1 MWMGNLCCRL
11 VQRHPCGVAV
21 NVLSYRNQPQCFWRE
36 ALKQLMHSMNMGMVR
51 DSAVG
56 NFVERLQRSA
66 SAGNAAVVP
75 GWLELR
81 KGVHSYLTAA
91 GDLVVLRDGVFRRG
105 AAAVLSS
112 TTLNQRRQQAL
123 SQVKKATQ
131 TAAGRVGMEAA
142 VKQLSKLQ
150 SELSRA
156 VGGLLCAELDCST
169 GQLRYDAALLRAL
182 WMDEYPAASA
192 AVVGEQDSNEL
203 TLGPWRLTVSLVGV
217 AGDGDATD
225 QQEGSL
231 QVLSGVL
238 PGTFSY
244 DVAVPA
250 VGTTVEGA
258 ACADGAGTVTLQLV
272 FQRDLIQSLTEEVQL
287 QNAVVAQW
295 RQQLLQGQG
304 QGLRQGQRD
313 AAGEQA
319 GGEAPE
325 NWQGGEL
332 LLPSDVASAEG
343 RLRSGLPLLVPVL
356 PSYPS
361 PPVEGAQR
369 VMRVTGRYVE

>member
-1 MWMGNLCCRL
+1 
-11 VQRHPCGVAV
+11 V
-21 NVLSYRNQPQCFWRE
+21 NVLSYRSQPQCFWRE

-56 NFVERLQRSA
+56 NFVERLRRSA

-123 SQVKKATQ
+123 SHVKKATQ

-156 VGGLLCAELDCST
+156 VDGLLCVELDCST
-169 GQLRYDAALLRAL
+169 GQLRYNAALLSAL
-182 WMDEYPAASA
+182 WMDEYPNAPTTCVA
-192 AVVGEQDSNEL
+192 EQDANSL
-203 TLGPWRLTVSLVGV
+203 TLGPWRLTVALVG
-217 AGDGDATD
+217 APGDGDASD
-225 QQEGSL
+225 PQEGSL

-258 ACADGAGTVTLQLV
+258 ACAGGAGTVTLQLV
-272 FQRDLIQSLTEEVQL
+272 FQRDLIQSLAEEVQL

-295 RQQLLQGQG
+295 RQQLLQGLG
-304 QGLRQGQRD
+304 QGQRD

-319 GGEAPE
+319 GGETPE
-325 NWQGGEL
+325 DWQGGEL

-343 RLRSGLPLLVPVL
+343 RLRSGLPLLVPAL

-361 PPVEGAQR
+361 PSVEGAQR
-369 VMRVTGRYVE
+369 VVRVIGRYVE

>member
-1 MWMGNLCCRL
+1 
-11 VQRHPCGVAV
+11 V
-21 NVLSYRNQPQCFWRE
+21 NVLSFRSQPQCFWRE

-123 SQVKKATQ
+123 SQVKKAPQ

-142 VKQLSKLQ
+142 VQKLRKLQ

-156 VGGLLCAELDCST
+156 VGGLLCVELDCST
-169 GQLRYDAALLRAL
+169 GQLRYDGALLSAL
-182 WMDEYPAASA
+182 CKDEYPTTLSTSVA
-192 AVVGEQDSNEL
+192 EQDANTL
-203 TLGPWRLTVSLVGV
+203 TLGPWRITVTLVG
-217 AGDGDATD
+217 APGHGDASD

-231 QVLSGVL
+231 RGLSAIL

-244 DVAVPA
+244 EIAAPA
-250 VGTTVEGA
+250 DDTTAAGA
-258 ACADGAGTVTLQLV
+258 ACAGGAGTVTLQLV
-272 FQRDLIQSLTEEVQL
+272 FQRDLIQSLAEEVQL

-295 RQQLLQGQG
+295 RQQLLQGLG
-304 QGLRQGQRD
+304 QGD

-325 NWQGGEL
+325 DWQGGEL
-332 LLPSDVASAEG
+332 LLPSAVASAEG
-343 RLRSGLPLLVPVL
+343 RLRSGLPLLAPVL
-356 PSYPS
+356 PSS
-361 PPVEGAQR
+361 PALPELGERR
-369 VMRVTGRYVE
+369 VMRVTGICVG